1 MINLETIFYG
11 TKSLIY
17 GIALGLLA
25 TFALYKAFAV
35 KIDTGIYIPINAII
49 ISIILVFI
57 LVFLIMRYS
66 LRKINKQNT
75 IETIRNENV

>member
-1 MINLETIFYG
+1 MINLETVFYG

-17 GIALGLLA
+17 GIVLGLLA
-25 TFALYKAFAV
+25 TFALYKSFAV
-35 KIDTGIYIPINAII
+35 KIDSGIYIPINAII
-49 ISIILVFI
+49 ISVVLVFI

-66 LRKINKQNT
+66 LGKINKQNT